1 MTLLNC
7 YTTTNQRKNKTKDEM
22 KSEYIRCFKEG
33 FIYLINDLPDWEN
46 YKDNLFENFISLS
59 FAPNQVIKILNKD
72 NNSLAD
78 KQQVSKSKKV
88 SLKRDLSKKG
98 LKRNNAFILICK
110 KINSYCDNHNIQL
123 NLRNSLLLE
132 FFIN

>member
-7 YTTTNQRKNKTKDEM
+7 YTTENQRKNKNKDEM
-22 KSEYIRCFKEG
+22 KSEYIRCFKG
-33 FIYLINDLPDWEN
+33 FMYLINDLPDWEN

-59 FAPNQVIKILNKD
+59 FAPNQVNKILGKA

-78 KQQVSKSKKV
+78 KQQVSKNKKV
-88 SLKRDLSKKG
+88 SLKRDLSKKE

-110 KINSYCDNHNIQL
+110 KTNSYCDNHNIQL
-123 NLRNSLLLE
+123 NLRMTELLN
-132 FFIN
+132 FIIH